1 MATTPSTYTSS
12 TVNRAG
18 TLISELNIVV
28 PRAYRDFIDKFQFVP
43 YVMMNE
49 LAGNTM
55 ATDNKLFYWYE
66 SKGRQMSF
74 VTAAATVAGTVN
86 ASVTFTL
93 SSGDIY
99 GGTAYKSLPAVG
111 MILYNARTGVESRVI
126 AVTGQGS
133 SATQTVDIV
142 PVVLGTNAGV
152 VAGDEL
158 QGRGFQICLVKHL
171 IILQLRFRL
180 SINTLTMLLKFVL
193 TLNSQIL
200 SMAEAI
206 DFEYDGQRYYKY
218 KQLADDNKKFL
229 LQKELALMDSFLT
242 TNTTA
247 GATPDGTTSGGSAGV
262 IQQTQANG
270 LQIGYGTFSAQTTF
284 ANIERQLDSQGAP
297 QEYDWLCDVKQH
309 IAIQNALGNDFNNGA
324 VIYAQNQD
332 SAALDLGFGFKSFAP
347 YQRKFN
353 FTRYLPFSEAAFY
366 GSSANGT
373 TRSDFGLLI
382 PKGTSTDA
390 VTRNV
395 VPRFNIRYQDIL
407 GNGQKVQIAETGG
420 LAKNPTSPK
429 MELVV
434 SQVAYYGVQVMGANQ
449 YAIVKGS

>member
-1 MATTPSTYTSS
+1 MATTPSAFS
-12 TVNRAG
+12 TASATRAG

-28 PRAYRDFIDKFQFVP
+28 PRAYKEFIDKFQFVP

-74 VTAAATVAGTVN
+74 VTAALTQASTGVGTTVLV
-86 ASVTFTL
+86 TL
-93 SSGDIY
+93 STADVYSGS
-99 GGTAYKSLPAVG
+99 KSLPEVG
-111 MILYNARTGVESRVI
+111 LIVYNARTGVEAVVTAVSKATLPTVSTMTIKPVI
-126 AVTGQGS
+126 AAQDASV
-133 SATQTVDIV
+133 I
-142 PVVLGTNAGV
+142 
-152 VAGDEL
+152 AGDEL
-158 QGRGFQICLVKHL
+158 QGRGYKYVGEASDYTATTVQTIDKFTNYATQIRIDSKFTDLN
-171 IILQLRFRL
+171 L
-180 SINTLTMLLKFVL
+180 S
-193 TLNSQIL
+193 
-200 SMAEAI
+200 EAI

-229 LQKELALMDSFLT
+229 LQKELMLMDSNLT
-242 TNTTA
+242 DNLA
-247 GATPDGTTSGGSAGV
+247 NNESGSAGV

-270 LQIGYGTFSAQTTF
+270 LNIGYGTFGAQTTF
-284 ANIERQLDSQGAP
+284 ANVERQLDSQGAP
-297 QEYDWLCDVKQH
+297 QEYDWLCDTKQH
-309 IAIQNALGNDFNNGA
+309 IAIQNSLGNDFNNGA

-332 SAALDLGFGFKSFAP
+332 SGNLDLARGFKSFAP

-382 PKGTSTDA
+382 PKGSQVDA
-390 VTRNV
+390 KTRNV

-420 LAKNPTSPK
+420 LAKVPTSAK

-434 SQVAYYGVQVMGANQ
+434 SQVGYFGVQVMGANQ

>member
-1 MATTPSTYTSS
+1 MPTTPSTYTSA
-12 TVNRAG
+12 TVDRAG

-28 PRAYRDFIDKFQFVP
+28 PRAYKEFIDKFQFVP

-74 VTAAATVAGTVN
+74 VTVASGTAVAVN
-86 ASVTFTL
+86 VAFTFTL
-93 SSGDIY
+93 ATADHYASG
-99 GGTAYKSLPAVG
+99 TKSLPSVG
-111 MILYNARTGVESRVI
+111 MIMYNARTGVESRVT
-126 AVTGQGS
+126 AVDKSVANAHTC
-133 SATQTVDIV
+133 TIV
-142 PVVLGTNAGV
+142 PVVLGTNATSI
-152 VAGDEL
+152 AGDEL
-158 QGRGFQICLVKHL
+158 QGRGFKYVGEASDYTATQVQTIDKFTNYATQIR
-171 IILQLRFRL
+171 ID
-180 SINTLTMLLKFVL
+180 SKF
-193 TLNSQIL
+193 TDL

-242 TNTTA
+242 TNTTT

-270 LQIGYGTFSAQTTF
+270 LQIGYGTFGAQTTF

-324 VIYAQNQD
+324 VLYAQNQD
-332 SAALDLGFGFKSFAP
+332 SANLDLARGFKSFAP

-420 LAKNPTSPK
+420 LAKVPTSAK

-434 SQVAYYGVQVMGANQ
+434 SQVAYYGVQVMGSNQ

>member
-1 MATTPSTYTSS
+1 MATNLTTPSAFSS
-12 TVNRAG
+12 SSATRQG

-28 PRAYRDFIDKFQFVP
+28 PRAYKEFIDKFQFVP

-74 VTAAATVAGTVN
+74 VTASAVGTAVAAGAAAT
-86 ASVTFTL
+86 FTI
-93 SSGDIY
+93 SSGDLY
-99 GGTAYKSLPAVG
+99 AGASYKSLPEAG
-111 MILYNARTGVESRVI
+111 MILYNARTGVESRV
-126 AVTGQGS
+126 S
-133 SATQTVDIV
+133 SVSGKGTATQVVTIV
-142 PVVLGTNAGV
+142 PVLITDNASV
-152 VAGDEL
+152 TVGDEL
-158 QGRGFQICLVKHL
+158 QGRGYKYVGEASDYTATTVQTIDKFTNYATQIRIDSKFTDLN
-171 IILQLRFRL
+171 L
-180 SINTLTMLLKFVL
+180 S
-193 TLNSQIL
+193 
-200 SMAEAI
+200 EAI

-229 LQKELALMDSFLT
+229 LQKELMLMDSNLT
-242 TNTTA
+242 DNL
-247 GATPDGTTSGGSAGV
+247 GYSESGSAGV

-270 LQIGYGTFSAQTTF
+270 LNIGYGSFGAQTTF
-284 ANIERQLDSQGAP
+284 ANVERQLDSQGAP
-297 QEYDWLCDVKQH
+297 QEYDWLCDTKQH
-309 IAIQNALGNDFNNGA
+309 IAIQNSLGNDFNNGA

-332 SAALDLGFGFKSFAP
+332 SGNLDLARGFKSFAP

-382 PKGTSTDA
+382 PKGSQVDA
-390 VTRNV
+390 KTRNV

-420 LAKNPTSPK
+420 LAKVPTSAK

-434 SQVAYYGVQVMGANQ
+434 SQVGYFGVQVMGANQ

>member
-1 MATTPSTYTSS
+1 MATTPSAFS
-12 TVNRAG
+12 TASATRAG

-28 PRAYRDFIDKFQFVP
+28 PRAYKEFIDKFQFVP

-74 VTAAATVAGTVN
+74 VTANAGVSGAAGAAITVTIAAADTYASGT
-86 ASVTFTL
+86 
-93 SSGDIY
+93 
-99 GGTAYKSLPAVG
+99 KSLPEVG
-111 MILYNARTGVESRVI
+111 MILYNSRTGVESRVT
-126 AVTGQGS
+126 AVNKSTPSAHTVTIQPVISTDVATVLTGD
-133 SATQTVDIV
+133 V
-142 PVVLGTNAGV
+142 
-152 VAGDEL
+152 L
-158 QGRGFQICLVKHL
+158 QGRGYKYVGEASDYTATTVQTIDKYTNYATQIR
-171 IILQLRFRL
+171 ID
-180 SINTLTMLLKFVL
+180 SKF
-193 TLNSQIL
+193 TDLNL
-200 SMAEAI
+200 AEAI

-218 KQLADDNKKFL
+218 KQLADDNKKFM
-229 LQKELALMDSFLT
+229 LQKELMLMDSNLT
-242 TNTTA
+242 DNLGYSET
-247 GATPDGTTSGGSAGV
+247 GSAGV

-270 LQIGYGTFSAQTTF
+270 LSVNYSTFSAQNTF
-284 ANIERQLDSQGAP
+284 ADVERQLDSQGAP
-297 QEYDWLCDVKQH
+297 IEYDWLCDVSQH

-324 VIYAQNQD
+324 VLYAQNQD
-332 SAALDLGFGFKSFAP
+332 SGNLDLARGFKSFAP

-353 FTRYLPFSEAAFY
+353 FTRYLPFSDAAFY
-366 GSSANGT
+366 GSSATGSKRQN
-373 TRSDFGLLI
+373 FGLLI

-390 VTRNV
+390 KTRNV

-420 LAKNPTSPK
+420 LAKVPTSAK

>member
-1 MATTPSTYTSS
+1 MATTPSAFSS
-12 TVNRAG
+12 ASATRAG

-28 PRAYRDFIDKFQFVP
+28 PRAYKEFIDKFQFVP

-74 VTAAATVAGTVN
+74 VTASATGGSVSNGAAA
-86 ASVTFTL
+86 TFTL
-93 SSGDIY
+93 SSGDVY
-99 GGTAYKSLPAVG
+99 GGAAYKSLPSVG
-111 MILYNARTGVESRVI
+111 MIVYNARTGVESRVTAI
-126 AVTGQGS
+126 TNQGV
-133 SATQTVDIV
+133 SATQVVTIV
-142 PVVLGTNAGV
+142 PVILATNAT
-152 VAGDEL
+152 VAIGDEL
-158 QGRGFQICLVKHL
+158 QGRGFKYVGEASDYTATTVQTIDKFTNYATQIRIDSKFTDLN
-171 IILQLRFRL
+171 L
-180 SINTLTMLLKFVL
+180 S
-193 TLNSQIL
+193 
-200 SMAEAI
+200 EAI

-229 LQKELALMDSFLT
+229 LQKELMLMDSNLT
-242 TNTTA
+242 DNL
-247 GATPDGTTSGGSAGV
+247 GYSESGSAGV

-270 LQIGYGTFSAQTTF
+270 LNIGYGSFGAQTTF
-284 ANIERQLDSQGAP
+284 ANVERQLDSQGAP
-297 QEYDWLCDVKQH
+297 QEYDWLCDTKQH
-309 IAIQNALGNDFNNGA
+309 IAIQNSLGNDFNNGA

-332 SAALDLGFGFKSFAP
+332 SGNLDLARGFKSFAP

-353 FTRYLPFSEAAFY
+353 FTRYLPFSESAFY
-366 GSSANGT
+366 GSSATGT

-382 PKGTSTDA
+382 PKGSQVDA
-390 VTRNV
+390 KTRNV

-420 LAKNPTSPK
+420 LAKVPTSAK

-434 SQVAYYGVQVMGANQ
+434 SQVGYFGVQVMGANQ